1 MKICR
6 LCKSSV
12 VARGLC
18 RRHYEVAWRSGEHLD
33 FPVKHTPLRDRLL
46 AKVDKQ
52 ANGCWHWTG
61 QTNYYGYGL
70 VWRDGRAVRA
80 HRVAFE
86 LFNGP
91 IEAGAVICHS
101 CDNPKCVNP
110 KHLFKGTRLDNN
122 RDAASKGRRPSGQ
135 RHHATRLSAK
145 DVLAIRR
152 SRDSQSSLAKRY
164 GVHQSHICKIKGASR
179 RSLV

>member
-52 ANGCWHWTG
+52 VR
-61 QTNYYGYGL
+61 QTIT
-70 VWRDGRAVRA
+70 VTDW
-80 HRVAFE
+80 
-86 LFNGP
+86 
-91 IEAGAVICHS
+91 
-101 CDNPKCVNP
+101 
-110 KHLFKGTRLDNN
+110 
-122 RDAASKGRRPSGQ
+122 SGV
-135 RHHATRLSAK
+135 T
-145 DVLAIRR
+145 V
-152 SRDSQSSLAKRY
+152 
-164 GVHQSHICKIKGASR
+164 VP
-179 RSLV
+179 